1 MDKRLRQIYFDEY
14 KYGKISSNDLSI
26 EIASLIIREK
36 EVENVDSIC
45 NFIEEKHVVD
55 NIKEKI
61 NKQLEYLK
69 NSKG

>member
-14 KYGKISSNDLSI
+14 KHGKISSNDLSI

-36 EVENVDSIC
+36 EVKNIDSIC

-69 NSKG
+69 NI

>member
-14 KYGKISSNDLSI
+14 KQGKSSSNDLSI

-69 NSKG
+69 NI

>member
-69 NSKG
+69 NI